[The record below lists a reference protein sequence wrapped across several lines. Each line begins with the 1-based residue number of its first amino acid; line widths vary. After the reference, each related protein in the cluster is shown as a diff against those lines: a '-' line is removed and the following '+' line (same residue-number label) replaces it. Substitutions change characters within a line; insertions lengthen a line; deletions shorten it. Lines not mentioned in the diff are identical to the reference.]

1 MSWLLRA
8 VFLKQVLFCFTGE
21 ASSHSS
27 KQTVHSDRWEENY
40 FSSIKSYENCF
51 SRWVLLPNYD
61 KGAFNNYVDKILPNF
76 DPHTLSSGQKFTFY
90 ILSTLCHV
98 TSWTF
103 YWPLPPLLVYV
114 VIECPLFAITL
125 LAFFLVH
132 SSFYALEK
140 FKCFTV
146 LWWMWR
152 FPFLLFVPK

>member
-61 KGAFNNYVDKILPNF
+61 KGAFNNYVVKILLNF
-76 DPHTLSSGQKFTFY
+76 DPHTLSSCQKFTFY
-90 ILSTLCHV
+90 ILSNLYHV
-98 TSWTF
+98 TPPS
-103 YWPLPPLLVYV
+103 PLLVHV
-114 VIECPLFAITL
+114 AIDCPLTGIFYSVWL
-125 LAFFLVH
+125 LWINSIFIKPNYF
-132 SSFYALEK
+132 
-140 FKCFTV
+140 
-146 LWWMWR
+146 
-152 FPFLLFVPK
+152 